1 MLMSK
6 TMLSRFEARAVR
18 ALRGEFGK
26 GKYRL
31 NGLRA
36 GEDGRFS
43 FDLEHL
49 GLRGV
54 TFAEMEAVSR
64 LFDTKGINV
73 SSVYTEGCPTCGGE
87 TEYTLEVTGARVDG

>member
-1 MLMSK
+1 MIMSK
-6 TMLSRFEARAVR
+6 TMLGRFEARARR
-18 ALRGEFGK
+18 ALQDEFGK
-26 GKYRL
+26 NKYRL
-31 NGLRA
+31 RGLR
-36 GEDGRFS
+36 ETDDGRFS

-54 TFAEMEAVSR
+54 TFTEMEAVSR

-87 TEYTLEVTGARVDG
+87 KIGRAHV